1 MTIRH
6 KVSATLI
13 AAAATLGCAALPASA
28 NAAPVTTPSA
38 IGVAPS
44 GVAIS
49 GRDGLAAYAN
59 AALDA
64 WASYAGTGSTT
75 SLNNFVAIRDA
86 IANEAARRL
95 GLDAGAMRA
104 AWMKA
109 DTSHQV
115 ALIAAFTQLG
125 TPYRRNTSKPG
136 VGFDCSGLTT
146 FAWGQA
152 GKALFRQSGTQIKN
166 AKAVTRESA
175 QAGDLVYY
183 PGHVMLY
190 LGVGNAIIHAP
201 YTGRN
206 VEVAFISKSKAN
218 SARFGNPIG

>member
-28 NAAPVTTPSA
+28 SAAPA
-38 IGVAPS
+38 AAHAPS

-59 AALDA
+59 AALDS
-64 WASYAGTGSTT
+64 WASYAGTGSTA
-75 SLNNFVAIRDA
+75 SLDTFVAIRDS
-86 IANEAARRL
+86 IATEAARRL

-104 AWMKA
+104 AWAKA

-125 TPYRRNTSKPG
+125 TPYRRNSSKPG
-136 VGFDCSGLTT
+136 IGFDCSGLTSWSW
-146 FAWGQA
+146 AQA
-152 GKALFRQSGTQIKN
+152 GASLFHQSATQIKT
-166 AKAVTRESA
+166 ARAVTRDTA

-206 VEVAFISKSKAN
+206 VELSSISKSKVN

>member
-28 NAAPVTTPSA
+28 DAAPVASSA
-38 IGVAPS
+38 APA

-59 AALDA
+59 VALDA
-64 WASYAGTGSTT
+64 WASYANSGSTT
-75 SLNNFVAIRDA
+75 SLNSFVSIRDA
-86 IANEAARRL
+86 LATEAARRL

-104 AWMKA
+104 AWAKA

-152 GKALFRQSGTQIKN
+152 GKVLFRQSGTQIKN
-166 AKAVTRESA
+166 AAAVTRETA

-190 LGVGNAIIHAP
+190 LGLGNAIIHAP

-206 VEVAFISKSKAN
+206 VEVAFISKSKVN
-218 SARFGNPIG
+218 SVRFGNPIG

>member
-13 AAAATLGCAALPASA
+13 AAAATLGCAALPTTAQ
-28 NAAPVTTPSA
+28 AAPA
-38 IGVAPS
+38 VAAAPA

-59 AALDA
+59 VALDA
-64 WASYAGTGSTT
+64 WTAYATTGSST
-75 SLNNFVAIRDA
+75 SLNSFVSIRDA
-86 IANEAARRL
+86 LATEAARRL
-95 GLDAGAMRA
+95 GLDAAAMRA
-104 AWMKA
+104 AWAKA

-115 ALIAAFTQLG
+115 ALVAAFTQLG

-152 GKALFRQSGTQIKN
+152 GKVLFRQSGTQIKN
-166 AKAVTRESA
+166 AKAVTRETA

-183 PGHVMLY
+183 PGHVMMY